1 MRTAIQALRSGSAP
15 GDNGLATILLKKG
28 GPGVTTLIHTAIT
41 AAWRSGEA
49 PAEWKDACM
58 HAIYKGRGSRTSM
71 DAYRGIT
78 VLNIDA
84 KVYVML
90 LLRRLRVDMEERMH
104 DATRLP

>member
-1 MRTAIQALRSGSAP
+1 MRTAIQALRAGSAP
-15 GDNGLATILLKKG
+15 GDNGLAANLLKEG
-28 GPGVTTLIHTAIT
+28 GPGATTLIHTAIT

-78 VLNIDA
+78 DL
-84 KVYVML
+84 
-90 LLRRLRVDMEERMH
+90 
-104 DATRLP
+104 T